1 MRNKHARKRALLLQ
15 LVLLTP
21 SSASLVQ
28 RPKEIAVLFNFE
40 FFLSVSLFISS
51 LQSFVNDASRLNER
65 AFRGVTCAEYNFH
78 RYFWTEILIGTEIQ
92 LFVIGVVTLGEE
104 SKLIGEMYS
113 VVIIYP

>member
-1 MRNKHARKRALLLQ
+1 M
-15 LVLLTP
+15 
-21 SSASLVQ
+21 
-28 RPKEIAVLFNFE
+28 
-40 FFLSVSLFISS
+40 
-51 LQSFVNDASRLNER
+51 
-65 AFRGVTCAEYNFH
+65 CAEYNFH